1 MRTIP
6 YWYFNRTQWAGLPDA
21 APGTLKKSELIRL
34 KRVNADL
41 SMQEVVEIYLPLAR
55 LIHCYIT
62 SNLKREMVL
71 KKCFGA
77 NSKKIPY
84 IISIA
89 GGVSVGKSTTARIL
103 QVLLSRWPVYQY
115 VELIATDGFLYPN
128 SILTERGL
136 IKEKGFP
143 SSYDISRLVK
153 FVSDLKSGV
162 SQVQAPVYSHLIYDI
177 VPSYHKTIRYPD
189 ILILEGLNV
198 LQRDTNYS
206 DNYHEIFISDFV
218 DFSIYIDAPN
228 ELLKNWYTNRFLKFC
243 RNSYINPSSFFHDYT
258 KLSSREVMLIA
269 NNTWNEINYRNLREN
284 ILPTRKYAN
293 LIMTKTYNHAISLV
307 RLKKEQN

>member
-6 YWYFNRTQWAGLPDA
+6 YWYFNRTQWAGLPDEV
-21 APGTLKKSELIRL
+21 PGTLENNELIRL
-34 KRVNADL
+34 KKVNANL
-41 SMQEVVEIYLPLAR
+41 SMQEVIEIYLPLAR

-71 KKCFGA
+71 KKFFGTS
-77 NSKKIPY
+77 SKKVPY
-84 IISIA
+84 IIGIA
-89 GGVSVGKSTTARIL
+89 GGISVGKSTTARIL
-103 QVLLSRWPVYQY
+103 QVLLSRWPMYQY

-136 IKEKGFP
+136 MQEKGFP
-143 SSYDISRLVK
+143 SSYDINRLVK
-153 FVSDLKSGV
+153 FVADLKSGV
-162 SQVQAPVYSHLIYDI
+162 SQVQAPVYSHFIYDI
-177 VPSYHKTIRYPD
+177 VPSYYKTVRYPD
-189 ILILEGLNV
+189 ILILEGLNI
-198 LQRDTNYS
+198 LQRDKDYS
-206 DNYHEIFISDFV
+206 SNHEKIFISDFV

-228 ELLKNWYTNRFLKFC
+228 ELLKNWYTSRFLKFC
-243 RNSYINPSSFFHDYT
+243 ENSYINPSSYFHDYA
-258 KLSSREVMLIA
+258 KLSSQEAMLISSHI
-269 NNTWNEINYRNLREN
+269 WNEINYRNLREN

>member
-21 APGTLKKSELIRL
+21 VPRTLQKSELIRL

-41 SMQEVVEIYLPLAR
+41 SMQEVIEIYLPLAQ
-55 LIHCYIT
+55 LIHFYIT
-62 SNLKREMVL
+62 SNVKREMVL

-136 IKEKGFP
+136 IQEKGFP
-143 SSYDISRLVK
+143 SSYDINRLVK
-153 FVSDLKSGV
+153 FVADLKSGV
-162 SQVQAPVYSHLIYDI
+162 SQVNAPVYSHLIYDI
-177 VPSYHKTIRYPD
+177 VPSCHKTIRHPD

-198 LQRDTNYS
+198 LQRNTNYS
-206 DNYHEIFISDFV
+206 HNYHKIFISDFV

-228 ELLKNWYTNRFLKFC
+228 ELLKNWYTSRFLKFC
-243 RNSYINPSSFFHDYT
+243 QNSCINPSSYFHDYA
-258 KLSSREVMLIA
+258 KLSSRDAMLIA
-269 NNTWNEINYRNLREN
+269 SNIWNEINYRNLREN

-307 RLKKEQN
+307 RLKKE